1 MVRIT
6 TAGGE
11 SVQATRLN
19 QQLRGTLDLMTK
31 DLQRAGY
38 VNWSGAGAWV
48 WDEDGPVTNPY
59 TDDDDG
65 GTPVYN
71 ILDFYEAAVPRIN
84 EFGQVRLFSFATPG
98 DASTAASACTTDCEC
113 ILYSYDIDGNG
124 ALSTGDFELF
134 GFRLNDGAVEMRTAG
149 NDHTCSTG
157 TWQDVTDDNLEITSL
172 GFTLL
177 YVNDPATG
185 DATVYPI
192 QSGASLGPNVA
203 CVPGAGALLDDKCLW
218 RRKVAISISAQLAAD
233 NAVQL
238 ALNTDVKVKNDYF
251 QSAP

>member
-1 MVRIT
+1 MLRIHQFKSQRGINLVELMVAIAISLILLAGIITVMVRIT

-124 ALSTGDFELF
+124 AL
-134 GFRLNDGAVEMRTAG
+134 
-149 NDHTCSTG
+149 
-157 TWQDVTDDNLEITSL
+157 
-172 GFTLL
+172 
-177 YVNDPATG
+177 
-185 DATVYPI
+185 
-192 QSGASLGPNVA
+192 
-203 CVPGAGALLDDKCLW
+203 
-218 RRKVAISISAQLAAD
+218 
-233 NAVQL
+233 
-238 ALNTDVKVKNDYF
+238 
-251 QSAP
+251 